1 MFVDAGTLT
10 GFTGSTDFQKLLG
23 YATPYCPAQ
32 GKGSYVSGQLI
43 TQPSCLIVDDSAT
56 IRTSI
61 GGSIIWASPLGPIR
75 IDVAYP
81 VIKGKYDQTQLINF
95 SGGASF

>member
-1 MFVDAGTLT
+1 M
-10 GFTGSTDFQKLLG
+10 LG
-23 YATPYCPAQ
+23 YTYCPVKGQ
-32 GKGSYVSGQLI
+32 GGYINGQLA
-43 TQPSCLIVDDSAT
+43 TQPSCLLVDDSKT
-56 IRTSI
+56 IRTSV

-81 VIKGKYDQTQLINF
+81 VVKGKYDQTQYVNF

>member
-1 MFVDAGTLT
+1 V
-10 GFTGSTDFQKLLG
+10 
-23 YATPYCPAQ
+23 
-32 GKGSYVSGQLI
+32 
-43 TQPSCLIVDDSAT
+43 
-56 IRTSI
+56 IRTSV

-81 VIKGKYDQTQLINF
+81 VIKGKYDQTQIVNF